1 PSNEN
6 ELPEDKYARKM
17 FDLSSELPDSMI
29 AIAKE
34 EYKNIS
40 KGARG
45 YVFNAQLE
53 DLIKLLDIGTRAIS
67 SLMK

>member
-1 PSNEN
+1 M
-6 ELPEDKYARKM
+6 M
-17 FDLSSELPDSMI
+17 FSMSSELPEEMI

-34 EYKNIS
+34 EYENVS
-40 KGARG
+40 QGARG

-53 DLIKLLDIGTRAIS
+53 DLIKLLDIGTRAVS